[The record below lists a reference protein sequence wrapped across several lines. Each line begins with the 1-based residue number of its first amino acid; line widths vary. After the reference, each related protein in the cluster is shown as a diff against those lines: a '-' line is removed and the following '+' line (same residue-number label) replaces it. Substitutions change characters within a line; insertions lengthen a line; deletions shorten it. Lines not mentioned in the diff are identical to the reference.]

1 MPFKSRKQQD
11 FLRINEPEIY
21 ERWMRLY
28 GPYEGDAETWQGVSL
43 AGTVDEI
50 SEMLDTRKKR
60 AEGDPNWMR
69 DPEQKRKVSLRL
81 QKKDGVPR
89 ICEVCEDA
97 YTGLYYYK
105 EDDETFVVCRP
116 CVQRSER
123 EWGEMFG
130 IRPDW
135 TGERGGRTRLAI
147 MDADDYE
154 YVPHADCSNCGEPAV
169 FVVYSLPVGSRY
181 FCQERCY
188 SDYVGLPPQPTGY
201 YGYESEEESR
211 WIVSSDDIQVGDKVR
226 SYDFVLPN
234 YTDEKAKTLQ
244 ADSYVEG
251 YVMRIEPVPESYS
264 PETPRYHIRATARV
278 LGGVSYDDYEDYY
291 YPVADAS
298 HTVVRRLR
306 RMNAETFEADEER
319 CPNPVGYWKEPCG
332 KRLYSNRFISPQL
345 RKIGGKNMMICGHC
359 VSSESYAK
367 GLGEW
372 VDKYGNGSR
381 LDAENWGG
389 DPDGQLAKALAKA
402 RAKSKEPRKPLK
414 LTRLP
419 HRDQKTLKDFEAP
432 VQEEKV
438 FTKKDIGLITFGAVL
453 GVVSGVVGEVLA
465 EFWLDRYRR
474 DPELVLSDEEQNA

>member
-21 ERWMRLY
+21 DRWMRLY
-28 GPYEGDAETWQGVSL
+28 GPYEGEAETWQGVSL

-130 IRPDW
+130 IKPDW

-201 YGYESEEESR
+201 YGYESEEESK

-264 PETPRYHIRATARV
+264 PKTPRYHIRATARV

-306 RMNAETFEADEER
+306 RMNAE
-319 CPNPVGYWKEPCG
+319 
-332 KRLYSNRFISPQL
+332 
-345 RKIGGKNMMICGHC
+345 
-359 VSSESYAK
+359 
-367 GLGEW
+367 
-372 VDKYGNGSR
+372 
-381 LDAENWGG
+381 NWGG

-419 HRDQKTLKDFEAP
+419 HPDQKTLKDFEAP
-432 VQEEKV
+432 HQEEKV

-453 GVVSGVVGEVLA
+453 GVISGVVGEVLA

-474 DPELVLSDEEQNA
+474 DPELVSSDGEQNA

>member
-1 MPFKSRKQQD
+1 VPFKSRKQQD

-21 ERWMRLY
+21 DRWMRLY

-60 AEGDPNWMR
+60 AEGDPDWMS
-69 DPEQKRKVSLRL
+69 DPEKKRKVFLRQ
-81 QKKDGVPR
+81 QKKDKVPR

-97 YTGLYYYK
+97 YTDLYYYN
-105 EDDETFVVCRP
+105 EEDETFVVCRP
-116 CVQRSER
+116 CVQRSEK
-123 EWGEMFG
+123 EWGEIFG
-130 IRPDW
+130 IKPDW

-154 YVPHADCSNCGEPAV
+154 
-169 FVVYSLPVGSRY
+169 
-181 FCQERCY
+181 
-188 SDYVGLPPQPTGY
+188 
-201 YGYESEEESR
+201 SEEESN

-306 RMNAETFEADEER
+306 RMNAE
-319 CPNPVGYWKEPCG
+319 
-332 KRLYSNRFISPQL
+332 
-345 RKIGGKNMMICGHC
+345 
-359 VSSESYAK
+359 
-367 GLGEW
+367 
-372 VDKYGNGSR
+372 
-381 LDAENWGG
+381 NWGG

-432 VQEEKV
+432 HQEEKV

>member
-21 ERWMRLY
+21 DRWMRLY
-28 GPYEGDAETWQGVSL
+28 GPYEGEAETWQGVSL

-60 AEGDPNWMR
+60 AEGDPDWMS
-69 DPEQKRKVSLRL
+69 DPEKKRKVFLRQ
-81 QKKDGVPR
+81 QKKDKVPR

-97 YTGLYYYK
+97 YTDLYYYN
-105 EDDETFVVCRP
+105 EEDETFVVCRP
-116 CVQRSER
+116 CVQRSEK
-123 EWGEMFG
+123 EWGEIFG
-130 IRPDW
+130 IEPDW

-169 FVVYSLPVGSRY
+169 VVYSLPVGSRY

-201 YGYESEEESR
+201 YGYESEEESK

-251 YVMRIEPVPESYS
+251 YVMSIEPVPESYS

-306 RMNAETFEADEER
+306 RMNAE
-319 CPNPVGYWKEPCG
+319 
-332 KRLYSNRFISPQL
+332 
-345 RKIGGKNMMICGHC
+345 
-359 VSSESYAK
+359 
-367 GLGEW
+367 
-372 VDKYGNGSR
+372 
-381 LDAENWGG
+381 NWGG

-432 VQEEKV
+432 HQEEKV

>member
-28 GPYEGDAETWQGVSL
+28 GPYEGEAETWQGVSL

-116 CVQRSER
+116 CVQRSEK

-130 IRPDW
+130 IKPDW

-201 YGYESEEESR
+201 YGYESEDETE
-211 WIVSSDDIQVGDKVR
+211 WVVSSDDIQVGDKVR
-226 SYDFVLPN
+226 SYDFCFGG
-234 YTDEKAKTLQ
+234 KTLQ
-244 ADSYVEG
+244 LDSYVEG
-251 YVMRIEPVPESYS
+251 YVLRIAPVEWCS
-264 PETPRYHIRATARV
+264 PTCNHYHIRTTSRL
-278 LGGVSYDDYEDYY
+278 LGGKEQEEYEDYY
-291 YPVADAS
+291 FPVADANQ
-298 HTVVRRLR
+298 TVVRRLR
-306 RMNAETFEADEER
+306 SM
-319 CPNPVGYWKEPCG
+319 K
-332 KRLYSNRFISPQL
+332 
-345 RKIGGKNMMICGHC
+345 
-359 VSSESYAK
+359 
-367 GLGEW
+367 
-372 VDKYGNGSR
+372 
-381 LDAENWGG
+381 AENWGG

-419 HRDQKTLKDFEAP
+419 HPDQKTLKDFEAP
-432 VQEEKV
+432 HQEEKV

-474 DPELVLSDEEQNA
+474 DPELVSSDGEQNA

>member
-21 ERWMRLY
+21 DRWMRLY

-69 DPEQKRKVSLRL
+69 DPEQKRKVSLRQ

-116 CVQRSER
+116 CVQRSEK

-130 IRPDW
+130 IKPDW

-188 SDYVGLPPQPTGY
+188 SDYVGLPPEPEGY
-201 YGYESEEESR
+201 YGYTAEDEPE
-211 WIVSSDDIQVGDKVR
+211 WVVSSDDIQVGDKVR
-226 SYDFVLPN
+226 SYDFCLGG
-234 YTDEKAKTLQ
+234 KTLQ
-244 ADSYVEG
+244 LDSYVEG
-251 YVMRIEPVPESYS
+251 YVLRIAPVEWCS
-264 PETPRYHIRATARV
+264 PTCNHYHIRTTAR
-278 LGGVSYDDYEDYY
+278 LMGGKEQKEYEDYY
-291 YPVADAS
+291 FPVADANQ
-298 HTVVRRLR
+298 TVVRRLR
-306 RMNAETFEADEER
+306 SMN
-319 CPNPVGYWKEPCG
+319 
-332 KRLYSNRFISPQL
+332 
-345 RKIGGKNMMICGHC
+345 
-359 VSSESYAK
+359 
-367 GLGEW
+367 
-372 VDKYGNGSR
+372 
-381 LDAENWGG
+381 AENWGG
-389 DPDGQLAKALAKA
+389 DPDGQLAQALAKA

-432 VQEEKV
+432 HQEEKV